1 VSKGTSSFDISRKG
15 NYGTLN
21 SGMLSAGWNALQL
34 GSVTSVAN
42 PERPLP
48 RYVTTQPWTGGTG
61 RSVHPLDKLVKKDI
75 CQTNRNPADFTIISD
90 KNEYMINL

>member
-1 VSKGTSSFDISRKG
+1 VSKGTSSFDINGKG
-15 NYGTLN
+15 NYETLN
-21 SGMLSAGWNALQL
+21 SGMFSAGWNALQL

-48 RYVTTQPWTGGTG
+48 RYGVTQPWTGGTG
-61 RSVHPLDKLVKKDI
+61 KSVHPLDKLVKKDI
-75 CQTNRNPADFTIISD
+75 CQTNRNPADFTVISD